1 MTNEEKLQVVDLRRQ
16 GFGYKRIAQTL
27 NLSEGTVK
35 TFCHRNAMACASPE
49 TIPAESATGTQSPC
63 RCCGAMIPQYPG
75 RKEKK
80 FCSDACR
87 NRWWNT
93 HLGEVKRASM
103 TEYVCPTCGKP
114 FRAYDKR
121 NRKYCS
127 HSCYIADRFGG
138 AR

>member
-1 MTNEEKLQVVDLRRQ
+1 MTNEEKRRIAELRKQ
-16 GFGYKRIAQTL
+16 GFGYKRIAQAL

-35 TFCHRNAMACASPE
+35 TFCHRNAVTGTSPE
-49 TIPAESATGTQSPC
+49 VIPHESASSTQSLC
-63 RCCGAMIPQYPG
+63 RCCGAQVPQYPG

-87 NRWWNT
+87 NKWWNT
-93 HLGEVKRASM
+93 HLGEAKRLSM
-103 TEYVCPTCGKP
+103 TVYVCPACGKS
-114 FRAYDKR
+114 FRAYEKR
-121 NRKYCS
+121 NRRYCS